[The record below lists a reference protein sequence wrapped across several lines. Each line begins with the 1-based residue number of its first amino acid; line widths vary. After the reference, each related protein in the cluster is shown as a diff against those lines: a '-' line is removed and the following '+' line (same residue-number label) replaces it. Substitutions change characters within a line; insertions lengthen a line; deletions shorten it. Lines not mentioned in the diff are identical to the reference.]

1 VKVGAFLN
9 DTLVF
14 TFIQA
19 PPGAP
24 TLVSDE
30 DLRPLLR
37 NMDCYRILNL
47 TSSGQAATSTTAT
60 TEDGTQ
66 LPMEI
71 LGLDNGL
78 RGSEELGFDAGE
90 EEPYRSEDGELVL
103 LMAVTVDGQL
113 AVGADVLQQ
122 VPASAEDGSDWKLVT
137 REELFL

>member
-1 VKVGAFLN
+1 MVVAFLN
-9 DTLVF
+9 DASVF

-19 PPGAP
+19 PTGAP

-60 TEDGTQ
+60 TEDGTE
-66 LPMEI
+66 LTVEI
-71 LGLDNGL
+71 LGLENGSS
-78 RGSEELGFDAGE
+78 GSEGLGFDVGE

-113 AVGADVLQQ
+113 AVGADVLQR
-122 VPASAEDGSDWKLVT
+122 VPATAKDGSDWKLVT

>member
-1 VKVGAFLN
+1 MKVGAFLN
-9 DTLVF
+9 DALVF

-19 PPGAP
+19 HPGAP

-30 DLRPLLR
+30 DLRLLLR

-47 TSSGQAATSTTAT
+47 TSSGQAAPSTTAT
-60 TEDGTQ
+60 KDDGTE
-66 LPMEI
+66 LPVEI
-71 LGLDNGL
+71 LGMDNGVS
-78 RGSEELGFDAGE
+78 GSEELGFDVGE

-113 AVGADVLQQ
+113 AVGADVLQR
-122 VPASAEDGSDWKLVT
+122 VPATAEDGIDWKLVT